1 VCHTRIYLD
10 ICADARAVAVLPTLS
25 TSAGRATAD
34 LCVLPMLPTVGSFD
48 DVLKCGRHQSNGR
61 ELETTLLARTKT
73 RLPRT
78 ILPVEL
84 YALHNVIQAHGSV
97 QKLITCD
104 CRLVVYGTFRC
115 RHIEIQIVCAFSAP
129 FSDKLQAIQVELTRA
144 CQMDLEFIGVNWHAP
159 AWRQPVRQAYVKLKS
174 YH

>member
-1 VCHTRIYLD
+1 
-10 ICADARAVAVLPTLS
+10 
-25 TSAGRATAD
+25 
-34 LCVLPMLPTVGSFD
+34 MLPTVGSFD

-78 ILPVEL
+78 ISPVEL

-97 QKLITCD
+97 QK
-104 CRLVVYGTFRC
+104 
-115 RHIEIQIVCAFSAP
+115 
-129 FSDKLQAIQVELTRA
+129 AIQVELTRA

-159 AWRQPVRQAYVKLKS
+159 AWRQLVRQAYAKLKS
-174 YH
+174 YS